1 MAFTHYLFAYPH
13 FESMLAPIVSNLVFF
28 PETIDDQA
36 LGKSMLWAGVLCLLA
51 LIPLMRRA
59 PVRTLLA
66 TRWSILRAVFGGF
79 GIAWAFLVVA
89 AFLKGLML
97 WSGLAIG
104 AGSDTVRSMR
114 GIEQALGPWALIGF
128 AALLIP
134 VMEEFLFRGVLLRAG
149 ARHLAVWAAVAIQ
162 SAVFAVW
169 HEDPL
174 DYPAMFVF
182 GIATAWLAIRS
193 GGLLAP
199 IACHATVNLLA
210 AVQIMHAGR
219 LAGQGG

>member
-1 MAFTHYLFAYPH
+1 
-13 FESMLAPIVSNLVFF
+13 
-28 PETIDDQA
+28 
-36 LGKSMLWAGVLCLLA
+36 
-51 LIPLMRRA
+51 
-59 PVRTLLA
+59 
-66 TRWSILRAVFGGF
+66 
-79 GIAWAFLVVA
+79 
-89 AFLKGLML
+89 
-97 WSGLAIG
+97 
-104 AGSDTVRSMR
+104 
-114 GIEQALGPWALIGF
+114 
-128 AALLIP
+128 
-134 VMEEFLFRGVLLRAG
+134 MEEFLFRGVLLRAG